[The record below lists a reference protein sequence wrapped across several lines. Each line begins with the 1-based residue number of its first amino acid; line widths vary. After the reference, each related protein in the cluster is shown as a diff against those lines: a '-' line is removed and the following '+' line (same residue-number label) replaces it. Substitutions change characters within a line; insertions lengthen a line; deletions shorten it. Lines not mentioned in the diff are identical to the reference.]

1 MTEAIVATY
10 KNVTAVH
17 NVEEDLRA
25 TGIPIEKIR
34 IDTDNFK
41 VLVTIPDATKPEVL
55 EILRRHNPAEL
66 H

>member
-1 MTEAIVATY
+1 MTEAVVATY
-10 KNVTAVH
+10 KNVTTVH
-17 NVEEDLRA
+17 NVEDDLRA

-41 VLVTIPDATKPEVL
+41 VLVTVPGATKAEVL
-55 EILRRHNPAEL
+55 EILRRHNPAEV